1 MFVIFMGESWNWNK
15 VKIIHNLSAEMN
27 GGSVVRLEQ
36 QNDNS
41 QWDTGVAAHKGDTAP
56 VALVF
61 ACGAE
66 FPLLH
71 AADASPVC

>member
-1 MFVIFMGESWNWNK
+1 
-15 VKIIHNLSAEMN
+15 MN
-27 GGSVVRLEQ
+27 GGSVVRLEE